1 MWGQGIGSSLL
12 ARLKHMGASVT
23 LLVVLVVVFALQ
35 CINDVYLRSV
45 VEERLALSAAWVL
58 RGWVWQLLTF
68 QFFHLSLWHL
78 VCNGL
83 GLWFFGRFVEQA
95 IGWRRFLLAYFGCGV
110 VGGLLQGTLMV
121 LFPRHF
127 APFVFGASA
136 GVSGIFAIFVR
147 LLPEAMVRLNFILPI
162 RAEVL
167 LWITAGVS
175 LFFTVVPSAR
185 GGDLAHAAHLGG
197 ILAGLGFV
205 GLGWHRDFVPLPG
218 TSLLKRWKQ
227 RRALARPARAVKPAR
242 GDSRTFWTR
251 ARPEDEPDL
260 SGADFI
266 SREVDPILDKIS
278 QHGIH
283 SLTPRERQILERA
296 RAKMEQRTRDR

>member
-1 MWGQGIGSSLL
+1 MWGQGIGWSLRG
-12 ARLKHMGASVT
+12 RLRQMGASVT
-23 LLVVLVVVFALQ
+23 LLMVLVVVFGFQ
-35 CINDVYLRSV
+35 CINDVYGRWV
-45 VEERLALSAAWVL
+45 VEQRLALSPAWVL

-95 IGWRRFLLAYFGCGV
+95 IGWRRFLLAYFGSGV

-147 LLPEAMVRLNFILPI
+147 LLPDAMVRLNFILPI

-167 LWITAGVS
+167 LWVTAGVS

-197 ILAGLGFV
+197 ILAGLAFV
-205 GLGWHRDFVPLPG
+205 RLGWHRDFVPLPG
-218 TSLLKRWKQ
+218 AGLLRRWQQ
-227 RRALARPARAVKPAR
+227 RRASAQTVRLLKQARS
-242 GDSRTFWTR
+242 DSRGFW
-251 ARPEDEPDL
+251 ARTEEETDL
-260 SGADFI
+260 SPTDFI